1 MNEMEEKSSIIEE
14 IKDIYLYL
22 TEGEPSP
29 DDEIEAQKELIEHF
43 QKLKESKKFP
53 NKRGLIEDILK
64 KLEDWDTLE
73 YWFIETPLPD
83 QMKNFLEFKK
93 ERKEEPKKE
102 SKEEEEEKIIE
113 TEESTKISEEQ
124 PVQKQKEKDEKKSA
138 DFDISEIVAQV
149 SEQFK
154 GEIDTLKEKI
164 DSLQNEIKTK
174 EETLQK
180 IKQQKKIKKITP
192 RKESSSKLPPLEI
205 HLPQIKKAKKE
216 SMEEAGVGPEPSE
229 KTEETKA
236 PEVPSSEIV
245 SERESKLQ
253 KKQQQYKEK
262 LEISL
267 KQLEAIEQ
275 EMEEKIEEEQAVEDK
290 ESVETQIEEEQMDEV
305 EKPQKEPSRQI
316 SEKIPSGGLEE
327 PPLDSISEKEQQQYK
342 EKLEKPK
349 IEKVQKEKL
358 EKPEQPKPSEP
369 ISVPQQSENEDL
381 TPIPQNRIE
390 EKKKHIPP
398 PPPKKSEIPSK
409 PPTPPSQKEESEKPS
424 EGPVIFESSRQ
435 ETIPQKSKEES
446 EKTTLPPKKPSISTM
461 AIEEPVESDK
471 KKEPKKKPTKRKGI
485 AELEVEEVETPT
497 EKPSKTDLFSVF
509 SSVGKS
515 ETQKKQKAKSN
526 ESIKTFIPGT
536 NKKSDQIEK
545 KPLEEHQQN
554 ITKTPPPE
562 PDYTEE
568 IESKSIEELPRDKDS
583 LYQELIALE
592 GKRYSIEREYKSLKN
607 RYEKG
612 NIGDHEFK
620 TEDNKLKNNL
630 NDITK
635 KITNIRRILSS
646 L

>member
-1 MNEMEEKSSIIEE
+1 MEEKSSIIEE

-29 DDEIEAQKELIEHF
+29 DDEIEVQKELIEKF
-43 QKLKESKKFP
+43 QALKESDKVLH
-53 NKRGLIEDILK
+53 KRGLIEDIIK
-64 KLEDWDTLE
+64 KLEGWDTLE
-73 YWFIETPLPD
+73 HWFIETPLPD
-83 QMKNFLEFKK
+83 KMKDFLEFKK

-124 PVQKQKEKDEKKSA
+124 QVEKLKEKDEKKPA
-138 DFDISEIVAQV
+138 EFDISEIVAQV

-180 IKQQKKIKKITP
+180 IKQHKKIKKITP

-205 HLPQIKKAKKE
+205 HLPQIKKTQKK
-216 SMEEAGVGPEPSE
+216 SMEDAGVGPEPPE
-229 KTEETKA
+229 KPEETKA
-236 PEVPSSEIV
+236 PEIPSSEIV

-275 EMEEKIEEEQAVEDK
+275 EMEEKIEEEQGVKDR

-305 EKPQKEPSRQI
+305 EKPQKESSSQI
-316 SEKIPSGGLEE
+316 SEEIPSEGLEE
-327 PPLDSISEKEQQQYK
+327 PPLDSISEKEQQ
-342 EKLEKPK
+342 LEKPK
-349 IEKVQKEKL
+349 IKKLQKEKL
-358 EKPEQPKPSEP
+358 EKPEPPKTSEP
-369 ISVPQQSENEDL
+369 ISVHQQSENKDL
-381 TPIPQNRIE
+381 TPIPQNKIE

-409 PPTPPSQKEESEKPS
+409 PPTPPSQKEKSEKPS
-424 EGPVIFESSRQ
+424 EGPVIFESSKQ

-461 AIEEPVESDK
+461 AIEEPVESDQK
-471 KKEPKKKPTKRKGI
+471 EEPKEKPTKRKGI

-515 ETQKKQKAKSN
+515 ETQEKQKSKSH

-536 NKKSDQIEK
+536 SRKSDQIEK
-545 KPLEEHQQN
+545 MPIEEHQQN

-562 PDYTEE
+562 PNYTEE